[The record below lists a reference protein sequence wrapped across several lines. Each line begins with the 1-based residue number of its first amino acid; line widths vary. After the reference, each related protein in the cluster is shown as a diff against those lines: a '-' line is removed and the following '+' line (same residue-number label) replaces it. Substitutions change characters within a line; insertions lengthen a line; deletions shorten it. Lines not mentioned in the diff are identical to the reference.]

1 MTDIDRDNIE
11 EIDFDFNKLI
21 RNMFGKFNLVIM
33 ILIIILNIMICFVLI
48 FYGNVL
54 AFMFMV
60 NIVYI
65 ISYYRLMNK
74 EKVKNELG

>member
-1 MTDIDRDNIE
+1 MTDIDRESFE
-11 EIDFDFNKLI
+11 ESYFDFNKLI
-21 RNMFGKFNLVIM
+21 SNVFGKFNLVIM

-60 NIVYI
+60 NIFYI
-65 ISYYRLMNK
+65 ISYYRLMKK
-74 EKVKNELG
+74 EKIKNELG